1 MNVMSI
7 WRSGAPAHPY
17 RKSQPVGVAHIP
29 PFSRR
34 SPTSRR
40 RRCDDRWDAGTDER
54 SHCWNHVAQ
63 RGSTME
69 PDRVVYVS
77 VASKSLRRS
86 HATLIGRKLELMITR
101 ETSRLR
107 SRRLFS
113 RICRPQFSLKLSVR
127 CSQTS
132 EHCPRLITAKLAH
145 IAGIA
150 LEHRFEMLDRLWR
163 ILALM
168 KPDLCKRKVGFIVAS
183 LH

>member
-40 RRCDDRWDAGTDER
+40 RRRDDRWDAGTDER

-69 PDRVVYVS
+69 PDICGARAVF
-77 VASKSLRRS
+77 ASESAASYKLDIGLLKRLSAQERLTGRFLR
-86 HATLIGRKLELMITR
+86 ENM
-101 ETSRLR
+101 
-107 SRRLFS
+107 FDFV
-113 RICRPQFSLKLSVR
+113 P
-127 CSQTS
+127 
-132 EHCPRLITAKLAH
+132 TAKTIISAQE
-145 IAGIA
+145 IAFEKVDMA
-150 LEHRFEMLDRLWR
+150 LQVRLH
-163 ILALM
+163 
-168 KPDLCKRKVGFIVAS
+168 VT
-183 LH
+183 